1 MTPHAPVIT
10 RAQPIQMKQKKR
22 YVLVGTGGRAISFIE
37 PLVTRHRDDAELL
50 ALCDTS
56 ATRIA
61 HYNALLAGRLGFHAV
76 PAYGA
81 DQFDTMLREC
91 RPDTVIVTSQDST
104 HHDYIIRAV
113 NAGCDVIT
121 EKPMTIDAPKC
132 RAVLDAVA
140 ATGRSVRVA
149 FNYRWQAYRT
159 RLKELLA
166 SGVIG
171 RVHAVNLE
179 YVLDMRHGV
188 DYYRRWHANL
198 ANSGGLL
205 VHKSTH
211 HFDLVNWWLDAIPD
225 EVFARGQ
232 LDFYGRT
239 NAVARGDE
247 ALTAYGRYTGEKAAA
262 DDPFRLNLR
271 DGGNL
276 ESLYLRAEAD
286 SGYLRDRNVF
296 REGIDIYDNMGALV
310 RYRTG
315 ALLTYSLVSFSSRE
329 GMRVSLTGDRGTV
342 EYHEFLGTHIIRG
355 QSDAELDRE
364 QSEADRPSE
373 FIRVYPHFKPSYE
386 VSVER
391 PKGGHGGADPVLM
404 ENLFSLSAPADPF
417 HRAAGQEQ
425 GAASI
430 LVGIAANE
438 SIATGRPVKLT
449 DLVPLRPAARRLSEL
464 I

>member
-1 MTPHAPVIT
+1 
-10 RAQPIQMKQKKR
+10 MKQKKR

-37 PLVTRHRDDAELL
+37 PLVTRHREHAELA
-50 ALCDTS
+50 ALCDAS
-56 ATRIA
+56 PTRLE
-61 HYNALLAGRLGFHAV
+61 HYNALLAERLGDHAV
-76 PAYGA
+76 PVYPA
-81 DQFDTMLREC
+81 DRFQEMLREQ
-91 RPDTVIVTSQDST
+91 RPDVVIVTSKDST
-104 HHDYIIRAV
+104 HHDFIISAV
-113 NAGCDVIT
+113 RSGCDVIT

-132 RAVLDAVA
+132 RAVLDAA
-140 ATGRSVRVA
+140 AETGRSVRVA

-166 SGVIG
+166 GGAIG

-225 EVFARGQ
+225 EVYARGQ
-232 LDFYGRT
+232 LDFYGRA
-239 NAVARGDE
+239 NAIARGDE
-247 ALTAYGRYTGEKAAA
+247 ALTRYARYTGEAAA
-262 DDPFRLNLR
+262 AGDPYRLDLR

-276 ESLYLRAEAD
+276 ESLYLRAEPD

-296 REGIDIYDNMGALV
+296 RDDIDIYDNMSAVV

-329 GMRVSLTGDRGTV
+329 GMRVTFNGDRGTI
-342 EYHEFLGTHIIRG
+342 EYHEYVGTHIIRG

-364 QSEADRPSE
+364 QSQADRPVE
-373 FIRVYPHFKPSYE
+373 FIRVYPHFRPGYDVPVDK
-386 VSVER
+386 
-391 PKGGHGGADPVLM
+391 PKGGHGGADPALM
-404 ENLFSLSAPADPF
+404 ENLFAPAGAPDPF

-438 SIATGRPVKLT
+438 SIATHRPVKLT

-464 I
+464 T

>member
-1 MTPHAPVIT
+1 REH
-10 RAQPIQMKQKKR
+10 
-22 YVLVGTGGRAISFIE
+22 G
-37 PLVTRHRDDAELL
+37 ELL
-50 ALCDTS
+50 ALCDLS
-56 ATRIA
+56 PARLA
-61 HYNALLAGRLGFHAV
+61 HYNSLLAGSLGYRSL
-76 PAYGA
+76 PTYSA
-81 DQFDTMLREC
+81 DRFETMLREQ
-91 RPDTVIVTSQDST
+91 RPDVVIVTSKDST
-104 HHDYIIRAV
+104 HHDYIVRALR
-113 NAGCDVIT
+113 AGCDVIT
-121 EKPMTIDAPKC
+121 EKPMTIDAAKC
-132 RAVLDAVA
+132 RSILDTVA
-140 ATGRSVRVA
+140 DTGRRVRVA

-159 RLKELLA
+159 KVKALLA
-166 SGVIG
+166 TGAIG

-188 DYYRRWHANL
+188 DYYRRWHAHL
-198 ANSGGLL
+198 GDSGGLL

-232 LDFYGRT
+232 LDFYGRA

-247 ALTAYGRYTGEKAAA
+247 ALTRYARYTDEPAAA
-262 DDPFRLNLR
+262 HDPFRLNLR

-286 SGYLRDRNVF
+286 SGYRRDQNVF
-296 REGIDIYDNMGALV
+296 RDDIDIYDNMGALV

-329 GMRVSLTGDRGTV
+329 GMRVSFTGDRGTL

-364 QSEADRPSE
+364 QSTADRPVE

-391 PKGGHGGADPVLM
+391 AKGGHGGADPALM
-404 ENLFSLSAPADPF
+404 ENLFSADALPDNYQ
-417 HRAAGQEQ
+417 RAAGHEQ

-438 SIATGRPVKLT
+438 SASRHRPVKLL
-449 DLVPLRPAARRLSEL
+449 DLVPLKPSARRLSEL
-464 I
+464 V